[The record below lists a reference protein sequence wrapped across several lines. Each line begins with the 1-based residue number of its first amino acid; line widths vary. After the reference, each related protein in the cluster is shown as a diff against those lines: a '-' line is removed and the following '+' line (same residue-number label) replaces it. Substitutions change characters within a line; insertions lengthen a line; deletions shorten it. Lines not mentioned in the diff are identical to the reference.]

1 MLRNLLKGFSSAKTF
16 FDKILSKEIPSKM
29 VYEDQ
34 HFCAFEDVKPFP
46 PLRIIVIP
54 KDKDGFTGIGTF
66 EAA

>member
-1 MLRNLLKGFSSAKTF
+1 
-16 FDKILSKEIPSKM
+16 M